1 MKKLLLTSSLLTVV
15 FAQLLHGQN
24 FQISGGN
31 SFSAAV
37 CNNQTVYTWGSNV
50 DNDGST
56 LLYTFGVDNTG
67 AAVTTARRAAGVAIT
82 YGNISN
88 VAGSTTVGLLPAI
101 RQVDAGSGSHV
112 LGLSCANQVWAW
124 GNNKSGQLGRNLVST
139 SGEAM
144 PQRVLRGA
152 QAASV
157 NVNDPN
163 GIFLNNITYVSGG
176 NNSSFAIEATTGRLL
191 AWGENSDGQLG
202 DGSTT
207 DRLTPVYVQRSAAD
221 GGGAI
226 TNIIQV
232 EAGDQCSYALDANGY
247 VWSWGNNTGNKL
259 GRPGASPQTT
269 ASRVLRSVP
278 LCNGYGCTAD
288 GYLRDIT
295 QISGGD
301 THCLALD
308 INGNVWSFGGDWGE
322 GQLGRGGGSV
332 YQDYASRVVNPGV
345 TAYGTVEA
353 NFLGSGVDGKAVYV
367 SAGQASSAVVM
378 SNGKVVTFGGRG
390 LFNSGATS
398 TNAGNITCPSPAG
411 DMIASGTLGDN
422 NTTGCNSTSCSDKAT
437 QWSRTPVYVKVGGVD
452 LTNIAAVSDGDGWYF
467 AIAKNGSAYAWGWNR
482 RGELGVGDYNDRC
495 QAVSYTL
502 PTGCG
507 SFDDPCPKQPR
518 LGADMSK
525 CPVFTQTLDALVA
538 QEYTTWRYTWEFR
551 PLGSTGAWTVLSGPI
566 TNAQTY
572 SANQLGQYRISMSD
586 TRPSVPALCG
596 PCPVLRDTIIISE
609 IPNPYTVTACADN
622 SGSTAKFD
630 VTAPA
635 ASTIKWYTN
644 LSGGTAL
651 NPSNTNP
658 SITVPFSQTNT
669 TIPGCA
675 RALFAEDVSSLSGA
689 LMPTIPCAVGSTAG
703 NTNSE
708 AFTFVQFNQSASI
721 TSISFVQGTGWGAGT
736 YEVRIYSNGATASP
750 WCNDCS
756 PNGNYN
762 GPTGAGTLMTPAFNF
777 ADPGAA
783 TARTYTFPT
792 AYNVA
797 TPGSYWI
804 GIKPTAGAIRPFTGC
819 VTPGLTASSNLWS
832 TPVTE
837 PNNVLVGR
845 GAFIGNSANHR
856 GGLYNI
862 TYQAGASY
870 PCGRILVCVSSS
882 CTLPVTYIN
891 ISATNK
897 GNYNQID
904 WATSSEKNAAYFVVE
919 RSTDGVHFATA
930 GRVDAIGN
938 SNVVNS
944 YSFKDLNNPISSGY
958 YRILQ
963 VDEDGSGLYSEMIY
977 INNSGLGNWVVIP
990 NPSNGKF
997 SLKGDFASMTSE
1009 FELFSTTGQIVRK
1022 GWLSS
1027 STEEFDLT
1035 DLPKGVYIMVIK
1047 SNIES
1052 QSIRIVLD

>member
-1 MKKLLLTSSLLTVV
+1 MKKLLLTSSFLTIV
-15 FAQLLHGQN
+15 FAQFTLGQN

-124 GNNKSGQLGRNLVST
+124 GNNKSGQLGRNLVSA
-139 SGEAM
+139 SGVAM

-163 GIFLNNITYVSGG
+163 GIFLNNISYVSGG
-176 NNSSFAIEATTGRLL
+176 NNSSFAIEALTGRLL

-202 DGSTT
+202 DGSTV
-207 DRLTPVYVQRSAAD
+207 DRLVPVYVQKSAAD
-221 GGGAI
+221 GGGAL

-259 GRPGASPQTT
+259 GRPGASPQST

-278 LCNGYGCTAD
+278 LCNGYGCAAD

-332 YQDYASRVVNPGV
+332 YQDYASRVVNPGI
-345 TAYGTVEA
+345 TAYGNIEA

-390 LFNSGATS
+390 LFNAGNTS
-398 TNAGNITCPSPAG
+398 TNTGNITCPTPGG

-452 LTNIAAVSDGDGWYF
+452 LTNISAVSDGDGWYF

-495 QAVSYTL
+495 QAVSFTL

-518 LGADMSK
+518 LGSDMSK

-538 QEYTTWRYTWEFR
+538 QEYTTWRYTWEYR
-551 PLGSTGAWTVLSGPI
+551 AIGSTGAWTNLSGPI

-572 SANQLGQYRISMSD
+572 SANQLGQYRISMTD
-586 TRPSVPALCG
+586 TRASVPALCG
-596 PCPVLRDTIIISE
+596 PCPVLRDTVIISE

-622 SGSTAKFD
+622 TASMAKFD

-658 SITVPFSQTNT
+658 SITVPFSSTNT
-669 TIPGCA
+669 TTPGCA
-675 RALFAEDVSSLSGA
+675 RALFAEDVSSIAGA
-689 LMPTIPCAVGSTAG
+689 LMPTAPCGVGSVGG
-703 NTNSE
+703 NTNSDVY
-708 AFTFVQFNQSASI
+708 TFVQVNQTASI
-721 TSISFVQGTGWGAGT
+721 TNISFVQGTGWGAGT
-736 YEVRIYSNGATASP
+736 FEVRIYPNGPTAGA

-762 GPTGAGTLMTPAFNF
+762 GPVGTGTLMTPAFSF
-777 ADPGAA
+777 ADPG
-783 TARTYTFPT
+783 TPTIRNYTFPT
-792 AYNVA
+792 AYSI
-797 TPGSYWI
+797 TTTGSYWI
-804 GIKPTAGAIRPFTGC
+804 GIKATAGAINPFTC
-819 VTPGLTASSNLWS
+819 VTPALTASSNLWT

-837 PNNVLVGR
+837 ANNVLVGR
-845 GAFIGNSANHR
+845 GAIIGNNSSNR
-856 GGLYNI
+856 GGVFNI
-862 TYQAGASY
+862 GYQAGASY

-882 CTLPVTYIN
+882 CTLPVSYIN
-891 ISATNK
+891 ITASNK
-897 GNYNQID
+897 GSYNQID
-904 WATSSEKNAAYFVVE
+904 WATSGEKNADYYVIE
-919 RSTDGVHFATA
+919 RSTDGVHFTSV
-930 GRVDAIGN
+930 GRVEAVGN
-938 SNVVNS
+938 SSVINT
-944 YSFKDLNNPISSGY
+944 YSFKDLINPINSGY

-963 VDEDGSGLYSEMIY
+963 VDEDGSGVYSEMIY
-977 INNSGLGNWVVIP
+977 INSSGLGNWVVVP

-997 SLKGDFASMTSE
+997 SLRGDNSSDTNE
-1009 FELFSTTGQIVRK
+1009 FELLSSTGQVVRR
-1022 GWLSS
+1022 GSISS
-1027 STEEFDLT
+1027 SNQEFDLT
-1035 DLPKGVYIMVIK
+1035 DLSKGVYIMVLK
-1047 SNIES
+1047 SNTDS
-1052 QSIRIVLD
+1052 QSIRIVIE